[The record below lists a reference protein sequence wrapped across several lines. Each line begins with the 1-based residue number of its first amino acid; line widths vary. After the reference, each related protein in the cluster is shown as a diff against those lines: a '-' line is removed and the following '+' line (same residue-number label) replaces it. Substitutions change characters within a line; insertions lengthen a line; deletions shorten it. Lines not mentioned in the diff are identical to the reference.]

1 MQKLEDDILKSKS
14 LPLDVESEARAD
26 VSEEPMETEES
37 NEDGHESKEK
47 DDGGSVYETEAET
60 TESEVESDVEKR
72 TG

>member
-1 MQKLEDDILKSKS
+1 MQKLEDEILKSKS
-14 LPLDVESEARAD
+14 LPLDVELEARAD

-37 NEDGHESKEK
+37 NKDDHESKEK
-47 DDGGSVYETEAET
+47 DDGGSVYETETEI